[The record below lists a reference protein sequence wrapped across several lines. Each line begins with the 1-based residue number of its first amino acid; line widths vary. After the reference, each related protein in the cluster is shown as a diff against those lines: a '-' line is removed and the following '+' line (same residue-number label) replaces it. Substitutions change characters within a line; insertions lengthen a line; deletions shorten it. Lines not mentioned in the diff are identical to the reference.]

1 MTALGNIAYVG
12 GRVAPAPLRHVYAS
26 ATAAICDIAAPF
38 LADGQDP
45 APPGGSQT
53 SG

>member
-1 MTALGNIAYVG
+1 MITLGNIAYVG
-12 GRVAPAPLRHVYAS
+12 GPVAPAPLRHVYAS

-38 LADGQDP
+38 VANRQDR